1 MSFHRNSSPEANTY
15 SGVQTL
21 VYNDSGIPGEMARNI
36 NAQLEKAGF
45 ANLGVPVRKDLIV
58 LKRTK
63 MPAVLVEAGFIN
75 TDADNETFDNHF
87 DAIAKGIAQGIEET
101 VGSAQMKKQYGRYEN
116 AQYQLSQLINKG
128 YYAQIRDWN
137 GLYAV
142 VIGREDT
149 LEGAKILEKDLRN
162 QGYRTLIV
170 NL

>member
-1 MSFHRNSSPEANTY
+1 
-15 SGVQTL
+15 
-21 VYNDSGIPGEMARNI
+21 
-36 NAQLEKAGF
+36 
-45 ANLGVPVRKDLIV
+45 
-58 LKRTK
+58 

-101 VGSAQMKKQYGRYEN
+101 VGSAQMKKQYGVQIGLYRRYEN

-170 NL
+170 SL